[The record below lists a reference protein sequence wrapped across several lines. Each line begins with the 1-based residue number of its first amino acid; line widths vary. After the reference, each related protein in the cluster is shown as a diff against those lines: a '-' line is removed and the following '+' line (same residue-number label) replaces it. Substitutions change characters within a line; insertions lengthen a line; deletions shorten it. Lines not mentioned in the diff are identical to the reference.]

1 MLLKLISVSF
11 YLFDVA
17 TRKFK
22 VTCDLDCISIGQH
35 LCTLSWLKSKLMG
48 RVGYYNK
55 NPQMWHWLKD
65 QAARKL
71 ILEAGKMQCREA
83 FGKSCCSNLEGK

>member
-1 MLLKLISVSF
+1 MKRKNVKYLNFYVDCRLKLIYFRYIGLNEMLLKLISVSF

-35 LCTLSWLKSKLMG
+35 LCTLS
-48 RVGYYNK
+48 
-55 NPQMWHWLKD
+55 
-65 QAARKL
+65 
-71 ILEAGKMQCREA
+71 
-83 FGKSCCSNLEGK
+83 